1 MKYIYKSLEFSQQ
14 NLGLLLLFIIINSI
28 PLIVTTGE
36 STNNQDF
43 VINSILS
50 ILLYVIY
57 FFLIS
62 GAYSL
67 IWKRYKN
74 ENIYL
79 SSLIH
84 ESKKYLYS
92 VLGIEIVMG
101 FIFIIILYILS
112 TISYGLLSNN
122 IFTDDEFVNFEFS
135 IVIAISFFIES
146 TIFCYAIPYI
156 YAIKLSPKKA
166 LLSAPRIIL
175 NNKHESEPII
185 LLLFIMF
192 LISIFQL
199 NNKGDLWLIATLGA
213 VIISCIYFFVFLIAC
228 QILDELT
235 KQENRLIKIISPFF

>member
-14 NLGLLLLFIIINSI
+14 NLGLLAVFILINLFPFAFSMI
-28 PLIVTTGE
+28 L
-36 STNNQDF
+36 F
-43 VINSILS
+43 VGKYENVSYSILS
-50 ILLYVIY
+50 ILLYVIN

-74 ENIYL
+74 EHIYL

-84 ESKKYLYS
+84 ESKKYFYS

-112 TISYGLLSNN
+112 AISYGLLSNN
-122 IFTDDEFVNFEFS
+122 IFTDDEFINFQFS

-228 QILDELT
+228 QILDEIDVS
-235 KQENRLIKIISPFF
+235 NI